1 MTPNPRNGLV
11 RDSLQFAGDSGLGG
25 GDKCA
30 LGFAS
35 VHFFCVTGDLA
46 MKKWCMKMWS
56 RLAGATMVE
65 YGLLVSVI
73 AILVV
78 GGATTLGTD
87 LSTLYNS
94 FATAVTNAL

>member
-1 MTPNPRNGLV
+1 MCVGVCQRPFLWCDGRLSNEEV
-11 RDSLQFAGDSGLGG
+11 VHEDVEQASG
-25 GDKCA
+25 
-30 LGFAS
+30 S
-35 VHFFCVTGDLA
+35 
-46 MKKWCMKMWS
+46 
-56 RLAGATMVE
+56 ATMVE